1 MESADAQL
9 NVCGLKL
16 RVPQACIYGC
26 QQLIFPD
33 IICPHVT
40 PEPFPLYYCME
51 RHACNHIFR
60 VIIECMHEMGAGCKL
75 TLCNYM

>member
-40 PEPFPLYYCME
+40 PEPFLSTTVWNDT
-51 RHACNHIFR
+51 H
-60 VIIECMHEMGAGCKL
+60 VITFLGL
-75 TLCNYM
+75 L